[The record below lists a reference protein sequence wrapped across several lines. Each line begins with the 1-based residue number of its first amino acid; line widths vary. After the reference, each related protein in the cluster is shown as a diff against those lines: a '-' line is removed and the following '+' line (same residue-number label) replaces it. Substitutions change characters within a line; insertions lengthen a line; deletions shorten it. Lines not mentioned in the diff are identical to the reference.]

1 MRYLAEEVYPFEYT
15 TGRLLLCQLPRD
27 NGRNGTMRLVSERKR
42 RINEGEGRGGE
53 PSEFRERNDTVT
65 GLTFRAR
72 TKREADGLHTYLPT
86 YLGECIAA
94 KGCGA

>member
-1 MRYLAEEVYPFEYT
+1 MRYLAEEVYSFKYT

-42 RINEGEGRGGE
+42 RINQKGRGE
-53 PSEFRERNDTVT
+53 ESEFRERNDTVT

-72 TKREADGLHTYLPT
+72 TEKRGGWVTYLS